1 MFHSKCVRE
10 RSNLSQDNT
19 KYKFDKPSFDK
30 KLLQT
35 ELPLI
40 SPKAKTLLD
49 KIKELDET
57 DLQTD
62 NKLYKHFIYCDI
74 KSRRYGANFL
84 ASCFLSENYLL
95 GYNNNQNI
103 LSDTELLKTKNNNFF
118 LLSSLEVYNKP
129 ISVSLKKNIL
139 SKFNQR
145 PENIHGSLCR
155 FIIMDNGYKE
165 GIDLF
170 DIKYIHIFEP
180 SLNNADLKQVIGRG
194 TRTCGQ
200 KGLKFIPG
208 IGWPLYVYIYDL
220 IIQQEVS
227 SQFLN
232 SDTLNEL
239 YLKTLNIDV
248 REIYFTNNLQKLSVR
263 CAVDYDLNK
272 KIHNFKIKNS
282 NSGQQGGASH
292 CSKLPQNTCNTTS
305 GCYFIDKNR
314 KYCRKGTRKV
324 AKDLN
329 ICSKKNEIDCKN
341 LKDDCIFVDKH
352 RKYCR
357 RKTKKIGKTKKSE
370 NERKESSLNYSS
382 SSLYVSP
389 PSSLEEEKEEEVLS
403 SLTNHSFK
411 EEEEVINVKYRYIP
425 PIHRMSHEK
434 LERFIL
440 KYFKHCKWDNIH
452 IENACGDDFVIDSD
466 LVTDSDSNKA
476 IVGGSTLINYTPS
489 QMFIGDYFKPTT
501 FVKGML
507 LWHSV
512 GTGKTCSA
520 IIAASKNFEFKKY
533 TILWVTRSTL
543 KEDIWKNIFDQVCHQ
558 KLRKYILKGNKIPDD
573 RNERFRLLSKYWNIK
588 PISYKQF
595 TNLIN
600 ESNRFYE
607 QLTKRNG
614 TTDPLRKTLLIIDEA
629 HKLYGED
636 TLSGIERPNMV
647 DLKNAIMKSYS
658 LSRENSVR
666 LLLMTATPITSNPM
680 ELIKL
685 LNLCKLPHEQMPETF
700 LEFSNEYL
708 NEEGDFTHD
717 GREKYKN
724 EITGII
730 SYLNREFDVRQFA
743 QPIIENVLT
752 EFTPSEYL
760 ERKMFDPKK
769 INSEYKKL
777 KKTKNDEI
785 NQLKNNSLLK
795 LTQKHFKSVIDK
807 CQKFNNKTKRRKYM
821 PCKREIMEKIKELL
835 EKLKLYK
842 QTKIQEYEQK
852 YKDLEKDKEKE
863 LNKPALENEKLTIYY
878 NLLEKCKKKV
888 NNLDELHGVQELNET
903 IKEIQEEILLLK
915 KEKNYSKKRENSK
928 KIIDKINLID
938 ELKVRIKE
946 IKEDYKKEVRKT
958 AEEDKLKE
966 KREKQQIKLINDI
979 EDFYKEGNYIA
990 SEELKEKLD
999 DWIREVTEMIQMM
1012 NEE

>member
-1 MFHSKCVRE
+1 MFNSNCVRE

-30 KLLQT
+30 KLLKTQ
-35 ELPLI
+35 LPII

-49 KIKELDET
+49 KIKELDEN
-57 DLQTD
+57 DLKND

-84 ASCFLSENYLL
+84 ASCFLSENYNL
-95 GYNNNQNI
+95 GYNSHQSI
-103 LSDTELLKTKNNNFF
+103 LSDSELLKTKNNNFF
-118 LLSSLEVYNKP
+118 LLTSLEVFNKP
-129 ISVSLKKNIL
+129 ITVSLKKNIL

-145 PENIHGSLCR
+145 PENIHGQLCR
-155 FIIMDNGYKE
+155 FIIMNSGYKE
-165 GIDLF
+165 GVDLF

-194 TRTCGQ
+194 TRSCGQ

-220 IIQQEVS
+220 IIQEEVS

-232 SDTLNEL
+232 TTTLNEL

-263 CAVDYDLNK
+263 YAVDYDLNK
-272 KIHNFKIKNS
+272 KIHNFRIKDTTS
-282 NSGQQGGASH
+282 EQQGGGSH
-292 CSKLPQNTCNTTS
+292 CSKLPQNDCNTTS
-305 GCYFIDKNR
+305 GCYFVDKNR
-314 KYCRKGTRKV
+314 KYCRKGTRKIH
-324 AKDLN
+324 KEIN

-341 LKDDCIFVDKH
+341 LKDDCIFVNKY

-357 RKTKKIGKTKKSE
+357 RKTKKRENKTTQPP
-370 NERKESSLNYSS
+370 NS
-382 SSLYVSP
+382 SSLYVTPPSP
-389 PSSLEEEKEEEVLS
+389 PDEQISSLTNDTSSLYVTPPSFPDEQLS
-403 SLTNHSFK
+403 SLTNDTSSSD
-411 EEEEVINVKYRYIP
+411 EENVINMKYRYIP
-425 PIHRMSHEK
+425 PIHKMSYENLEK
-434 LERFIL
+434 FIF
-440 KYFKHCKWDNIH
+440 KYFKHCKWANIN

-466 LVTDSDSNKA
+466 VLTDSNSNKA
-476 IVGGSTLINYTPS
+476 TVGGSTLVNYNPT

-533 TILWVTRSTL
+533 TILWVTRTTL

-558 KLRKYILKGNKIPDD
+558 KLRKYILKGNKIPED
-573 RNERFRLLSKYWNIK
+573 RIERFRLLSKYWNIK

-685 LNLCKLPHEQMPETF
+685 LNLCKLPNEQMP
-700 LEFSNEYL
+700 
-708 NEEGDFTHD
+708 
-717 GREKYKN
+717 
-724 EITGII
+724 
-730 SYLNREFDVRQFA
+730 
-743 QPIIENVLT
+743 
-752 EFTPSEYL
+752 
-760 ERKMFDPKK
+760 
-769 INSEYKKL
+769 
-777 KKTKNDEI
+777 
-785 NQLKNNSLLK
+785 
-795 LTQKHFKSVIDK
+795 
-807 CQKFNNKTKRRKYM
+807 
-821 PCKREIMEKIKELL
+821 
-835 EKLKLYK
+835 
-842 QTKIQEYEQK
+842 
-852 YKDLEKDKEKE
+852 
-863 LNKPALENEKLTIYY
+863 
-878 NLLEKCKKKV
+878 
-888 NNLDELHGVQELNET
+888 
-903 IKEIQEEILLLK
+903 
-915 KEKNYSKKRENSK
+915 
-928 KIIDKINLID
+928 
-938 ELKVRIKE
+938 
-946 IKEDYKKEVRKT
+946 
-958 AEEDKLKE
+958 
-966 KREKQQIKLINDI
+966 
-979 EDFYKEGNYIA
+979 
-990 SEELKEKLD
+990 
-999 DWIREVTEMIQMM
+999 
-1012 NEE
+1012 

>member
-10 RSNLSQDNT
+10 RSNLSHDNT
-19 KYKFDKPSFDK
+19 KYKFDKLSFDK
-30 KLLQT
+30 NLLKT

-49 KIKELDET
+49 KIKELDEK

-62 NKLYKHFIYCDI
+62 NRLYKHFIYCDI

-84 ASCFLSENYLL
+84 ASCLLSENYNL
-95 GYNNNQNI
+95 GYNNHQNI
-103 LSDTELLKTKNNNFF
+103 LSDAELLKTKNNNFF
-118 LLSSLEVYNKP
+118 LLSSLEVYNKT

-155 FIIMDNGYKE
+155 FIIIDNGYKE

-180 SLNNADLKQVIGRG
+180 SLNNSDLKQVIGRG

-220 IIQQEVS
+220 IIQEEVS
-227 SQFLN
+227 SLFLN
-232 SDTLNEL
+232 SNTLNEL
-239 YLKTLNIDV
+239 YLKTLHIDV

-272 KIHNFKIKNS
+272 KIHNFRIGDTTY
-282 NSGQQGGASH
+282 GQHGGASH

-324 AKDLN
+324 PKEN
-329 ICSKKNEIDCKN
+329 VCSKKNELDCKN
-341 LKDDCIFVDKH
+341 LKEDCIFVDKH

-357 RKTKKIGKTKKSE
+357 RKTKKREKKI
-370 NERKESSLNYSS
+370 KE
-382 SSLYVSP
+382 
-389 PSSLEEEKEEEVLS
+389 PSSQKEETDIS
-403 SLTNHSFK
+403 SLTNNSLYEEAK
-411 EEEEVINVKYRYIP
+411 EDDISSLTNNSLSEEEPEITNVKYRYIP
-425 PIHRMSHEK
+425 PIHKMTHEN
-434 LERFIL
+434 LENFIF
-440 KYFKHCKWDNIH
+440 KYFKHCKWENVN

-466 LVTDSDSNKA
+466 VESNSNSNKA

-520 IIAASKNFEFKKY
+520 ILAASKNFEFKKY
-533 TILWVTRSTL
+533 TILWVTRTTL

-558 KLRKYILKGNKIPDD
+558 KLRRYILKGNKIPDD
-573 RNERFRLLSKYWNIK
+573 RTERFRLLSKYWNIK

-600 ESNRFYE
+600 ESNHFYE
-607 QLTKRNG
+607 QLTRRNG
-614 TTDPLRKTLLIIDEA
+614 TIDPLRKTLLIIDEA
-629 HKLYGED
+629 HKLYGTD
-636 TLSGIERPNMV
+636 TLSGIEKPNMV

-752 EFTPSEYL
+752 EFTPNEYL

-777 KKTKNDEI
+777 KKIKNEEI
-785 NQLKNNSLLK
+785 TQLKNNPLLK

-807 CQKFNNKTKRRKYM
+807 CQIFNNKTKRKLYM
-821 PCKREIMEKIKELL
+821 PCKREITEKVKELL

-842 QTKIQEYEQK
+842 QTKIKEYENK
-852 YKDLEKDKEKE
+852 YKDLEEEKERE
-863 LNKPALENEKLTIYY
+863 LNKPVLENENLTIYY
-878 NLLEKCKKKV
+878 NLLEKCKKNV
-888 NNLDELHGVQELNET
+888 NNLDELYGVQELNET
-903 IKEIQEEILLLK
+903 IKEIKEEILLLK
-915 KEKNYSKKRENSK
+915 KEKNYTKKRENSK

-946 IKEDYKKEVRKT
+946 IKEEYKKEVRKSV
-958 AEEDKLKE
+958 EEDKLKQ

-979 EDFYKEGNYIA
+979 EDFFKEGNHIA
-990 SEELKEKLD
+990 SEELKKQLD
-999 DWIREVTEMIQMM
+999 DWIREVNEMIRMM
-1012 NEE
+1012 DEE

>member
-10 RSNLSQDNT
+10 RSNVSQDNT

-30 KLLQT
+30 NLLKT
-35 ELPLI
+35 ELPII

-57 DLQTD
+57 DLQND

-84 ASCFLSENYLL
+84 ASCFLSENYNL
-95 GYNNNQNI
+95 GYNSHQNI
-103 LSDTELLKTKNNNFF
+103 LSDSELLKTKNNNFF
-118 LLSSLEVYNKP
+118 LLSSLEVFNKP

-145 PENIHGSLCR
+145 PENIHGQLCR

-220 IIQQEVS
+220 IIQEEVS
-227 SQFLN
+227 SQFLD
-232 SDTLNEL
+232 STTLNEL

-263 CAVDYDLNK
+263 CAVDYNLNK
-272 KIHNFKIKNS
+272 KIHNFRIRDTTS
-282 NSGQQGGASH
+282 EQQGGASH
-292 CSKLPQNTCNTTS
+292 CSKLPQNDCNTTS
-305 GCYFIDKNR
+305 GCYFVNKNR
-314 KYCRKGTRKV
+314 KYCRKGTQKIH
-324 AKDLN
+324 KELN

-341 LKDDCIFVDKH
+341 LKDDCIFVNKY

-357 RKTKKIGKTKKSE
+357 RKTKKRETQIKQKSPS
-370 NERKESSLNYSS
+370 K
-382 SSLYVSP
+382 SP
-389 PSSLEEEKEEEVLS
+389 PSSLYGTPQSRPSSNEEDVLS
-403 SLTNHSFK
+403 SLTKDSSS
-411 EEEEVINVKYRYIP
+411 EEEQVINIKYRYIP
-425 PIHRMSHEK
+425 PIHKMSYK
-434 LERFIL
+434 NLENFIL

-466 LVTDSDSNKA
+466 ILTDSNSNKV
-476 IVGGSTLINYTPS
+476 IIGGSTLINYNPT

-533 TILWVTRSTL
+533 TILWVTRTTL

-558 KLRKYILKGNKIPDD
+558 KLRKYILKGNKIPED

-636 TLSGIERPNMV
+636 TLSGIERPNMI

-743 QPIIENVLT
+743 QPIIETILT
-752 EFTPSEYL
+752 DFTPPEYL

-777 KKTKNDEI
+777 KKIKNDELTH
-785 NQLKNNSLLK
+785 LKNNPLLK
-795 LTQKHFKSVIDK
+795 LTQKHFKSIVDK
-807 CQKFNNKTKRRKYM
+807 CQLFNNKTKKNKYM
-821 PCKREIMEKIKELL
+821 PCKREIMEKVKELL

-863 LNKPALENEKLTIYY
+863 LNKPVLENEKLTIYY

-888 NNLDELHGVQELNET
+888 NNLDDLYGVQELNET

-915 KEKNYSKKRENSK
+915 KEKSYTKKRENSK

-938 ELKVRIKE
+938 ELKIKIKE
-946 IKEDYKKEVRKT
+946 IKEEYKNEVRKT
-958 AEEDKLKE
+958 TEEDKLKE

-979 EDFYKEGNYIA
+979 EDFYKEENYIA
-990 SEELKEKLD
+990 SKELKEKLD
-999 DWIREVTEMIQMM
+999 DWIREVTEMIRMM
-1012 NEE
+1012 DEE

>member
-10 RSNLSQDNT
+10 RSNVSQDNT
-19 KYKFDKPSFDK
+19 KYKFDKHSFDK
-30 KLLQT
+30 NLLKK

-49 KIKELDET
+49 KIKELDDN
-57 DLQTD
+57 DLQNH

-74 KSRRYGANFL
+74 KSRKYGANFL
-84 ASCFLSENYLL
+84 ASCFLSENYHL
-95 GYNNNQNI
+95 GYNNHQHI
-103 LSDTELLKTKNNNFF
+103 LSDSELLKTKNNNFF
-118 LLSSLEVYNKP
+118 LLSSLEVFNKP
-129 ISVSLKKNIL
+129 INISLKKNIL

-208 IGWPLYVYIYDL
+208 IGWSLYVYIYDL
-220 IIQQEVS
+220 LIQEEVS

-248 REIYFTNNLQKLSVR
+248 REIYFTTNLQKLSVR
-263 CAVDYDLNK
+263 CAVDYELNK
-272 KIHNFKIKNS
+272 KIHNFRIRDTNS
-282 NSGQQGGASH
+282 EQKGGASH

-324 AKDLN
+324 DKELN
-329 ICSKKNEIDCKN
+329 ICSKKNKIDCTD
-341 LKDDCIFVDKH
+341 LKDDCIFVDKY

-357 RKTKKIGKTKKSE
+357 RKTKKRENKIKTI
-370 NERKESSLNYSS
+370 
-382 SSLYVSP
+382 P
-389 PSSLEEEKEEEVLS
+389 PSS
-403 SLTNHSFK
+403 SLTNPSS
-411 EEEEVINVKYRYIP
+411 EEEVISSLTNPSSSEEEEDEIVNIKYRYIP
-425 PIHRMSHEK
+425 PIHRMSYEK
-434 LERFIL
+434 LEKFIL
-440 KYFKHCKWDNIH
+440 KYFKHCKWENVD
-452 IENACGDDFVIDSD
+452 IENACGDDFVEDSD
-466 LVTDSDSNKA
+466 LLTDSISNKA
-476 IVGGSTLINYTPS
+476 FTGGSTLINYNPT

-512 GTGKTCSA
+512 GTGKTCAA

-533 TILWVTRSTL
+533 TILWVTRTTL

-558 KLRKYILKGNKIPDD
+558 KLRKYILKGNKIPED

-614 TTDPLRKTLLIIDEA
+614 ITDPLRKTLLIIDEV
-629 HKLYGED
+629 HKLYGTD
-636 TLSGIERPNMV
+636 TLSGIERPNMI

-708 NEEGDFTHD
+708 NEEGEFTHA

-777 KKTKNDEI
+777 KKIKNDEI
-785 NQLKNNSLLK
+785 TQLKNNPLLK

-807 CQKFNNKTKRRKYM
+807 CQKFNNKTKRKKYM
-821 PCKREIMEKIKELL
+821 PCKREIMEKVKELL

-842 QTKIQEYEQK
+842 QTKIQEYEHK
-852 YKDLEKDKEKE
+852 YKNLEKDKEKE
-863 LNKPALENEKLTIYY
+863 LNKTVLENEKLTIYY
-878 NLLEKCKKKV
+878 NILEKCKKKV
-888 NNLDELHGVQELNET
+888 NNLDELYGVQELNET

-915 KEKNYSKKRENSK
+915 KEKNYTKKRENSK

-938 ELKVRIKE
+938 DLKVRIKE
-946 IKEDYKKEVRKT
+946 IKEKYKKEVRKS

-979 EDFYKEGNYIA
+979 EDFYKEGNHIA
-990 SEELKEKLD
+990 SEELKEKLNE
-999 DWIREVTEMIQMM
+999 WIQEVTEMIRMM
-1012 NEE
+1012 DEE

>member
-10 RSNLSQDNT
+10 RSNVSLDNT

-30 KLLQT
+30 NLLKE

-49 KIKELDET
+49 KIKELDAE
-57 DLQTD
+57 DLQND

-74 KSRRYGANFL
+74 KSRKYGANFL
-84 ASCFLSENYLL
+84 ASCLLSENYHL
-95 GYNNNQNI
+95 GYNSHQNI
-103 LSDTELLKTKNNNFF
+103 LSESELLKTKNNNFF
-118 LLSSLEVYNKP
+118 LLSSLEVYSKP
-129 ISVSLKKNIL
+129 ISVSLKKKIL
-139 SKFNQR
+139 SIFNKR
-145 PENIHGSLCR
+145 PENIHGQLCR

-220 IIQQEVS
+220 LIQEEVS

-232 SDTLNEL
+232 SSSLNEL

-248 REIYFTNNLQKLSVR
+248 REIYFTHNLQKLSVR
-263 CAVDYDLNK
+263 CAVDYELNK
-272 KIHNFKIKNS
+272 KIHNFRLRNDTISQK
-282 NSGQQGGASH
+282 GGASH
-292 CSKLPQNTCNTTS
+292 CSKLPQDACNNTV

-324 AKDLN
+324 YKEAN

-341 LKDDCIFVDKH
+341 LKDDCIFIDKY

-357 RKTKKIGKTKKSE
+357 RKTKKREID
-370 NERKESSLNYSS
+370 NNHS
-382 SSLYVSP
+382 SSLSSEEKISP
-389 PSSLEEEKEEEVLS
+389 LTDPSFSEEEIEEV
-403 SLTNHSFK
+403 K
-411 EEEEVINVKYRYIP
+411 VRKIYIP
-425 PIHRMSHEK
+425 PIHKMSYENLEK
-434 LERFIL
+434 FIL
-440 KYFKHCKWDNIH
+440 RYFKHCKWDNIE
-452 IENACGDDFVIDSD
+452 IENACGDDFVEESD
-466 LVTDSDSNKA
+466 VLTDSISNK
-476 IVGGSTLINYTPS
+476 VTYGGSSLINYTPS

-520 IIAASKNFEFKKY
+520 ILAASKNFEFKKY
-533 TILWVTRSTL
+533 TILWVTRTTL

-558 KLRKYILKGNKIPDD
+558 KLRKYILKGNKIPND
-573 RNERFRLLSKYWNIK
+573 RSERFRLLSKYWNIK

-607 QLTKRNG
+607 QLTRRNG
-614 TTDPLRKTLLIIDEA
+614 IIDPLKKTLLIIDEA
-629 HKLYGED
+629 HKLYGID
-636 TLSGIERPNMV
+636 TLSGTERPNMV

-685 LNLCKLPHEQMPETF
+685 LNLCKLPNEQMPETF
-700 LEFSNEYL
+700 FEFSNEYL
-708 NEEGDFTHD
+708 DEEGEFTHD

-730 SYLNREFDVRQFA
+730 SYLNREFDIRQFA

-752 EFTPSEYL
+752 EFTPNEYL

-769 INSEYKKL
+769 INREYKKL
-777 KKTKNDEI
+777 KKIKNEEI
-785 NQLKNNSLLK
+785 SELKNNSLLK

-807 CQKFNNKTKRRKYM
+807 CQIFNNKTKRKLYM
-821 PCKREIMEKIKELL
+821 PCKREIMEKVIELL
-835 EKLKLYK
+835 EKLKVYK
-842 QTKIQEYEQK
+842 QKKIQEYDKK
-852 YKDLEKDKEKE
+852 YTDLEEEKERE
-863 LNKPALENEKLTIYY
+863 LNKPPLENENLTIYY
-878 NLLEKCKKKV
+878 NLLEKCKKNV
-888 NNLDELHGVQELNET
+888 NNLDDIYGVKELNET

-915 KEKNYSKKRENSK
+915 REKNYNKKRENTK

-946 IKEDYKKEVRKT
+946 IKEEYKKGVRKT
-958 AEEDKLKE
+958 AEEEKIE
-966 KREKQQIKLINDI
+966 QKREKQQIKLINDI
-979 EDFYKEGNYIA
+979 EYFYKEGNHEV

-999 DWIREVTEMIQMM
+999 EWLREITEIITEMDV
-1012 NEE
+1012 E